1 MKKRIM
7 LCALCLLLGLMML
20 CSGCEKKESA
30 DDYLGRLITR
40 AKENEGE
47 LQSVLEMGIADAKS
61 SNDFVI
67 DFPDELKESYEA
79 FLKEALNQ
87 VQFELNKADKESNDT
102 YIIRVTYEPIDI
114 AATTKETDARY
125 VENISGTD
133 LTTEMKNLLEE
144 DTKLLSN
151 AKKQQKK
158 SRTITVKKSGDSYK
172 VSEKDITALL
182 QDALQGYMAPY
193 EAVGTVFDFR
203 DFMQAYLDAYFK
215 GDTERYCM
223 HTGESAEEAI
233 AWYEES
239 FNSFRLDDL
248 TDDQNTRFI
257 NAIKAI
263 YKNCQYTLGAMRQVS
278 LTEYQFDLTATPNI
292 SIVNATSELD
302 AGTYYSTAEV
312 ADAFLNIYDKYAA
325 APSYGTETT
334 VTINWN
340 SLNMASNNASADE
353 SFNRLVETIIPSE

>member
-87 VQFELNKADKESNDT
+87 VQFELNKADKESDDT

-114 AATTKETDARY
+114 AATTKETDADY
-125 VENISGTD
+125 VKNISGTD
-133 LTTEMKNLLEE
+133 LTTEVKNLLEE

-151 AKKQQKK
+151 ATKQQKK

-203 DFMQAYLDAYFK
+203 DFMQAYL
-215 GDTERYCM
+215 M
-223 HTGESAEEAI
+223 HILREI
-233 AWYEES
+233 
-239 FNSFRLDDL
+239 L
-248 TDDQNTRFI
+248 
-257 NAIKAI
+257 NATVCIPVRVQK
-263 YKNCQYTLGAMRQVS
+263 KLLPGMRN
-278 LTEYQFDLTATPNI
+278 LLTAFAWMI
-292 SIVNATSELD
+292 
-302 AGTYYSTAEV
+302 
-312 ADAFLNIYDKYAA
+312 
-325 APSYGTETT
+325 
-334 VTINWN
+334 
-340 SLNMASNNASADE
+340 
-353 SFNRLVETIIPSE
+353 